1 VLQGSVNR
9 HLGEFNV
16 AGAII
21 FVSLL
26 RLGVSKRQER
36 NYGRQKRPNRAL
48 SDSRRV

>member
-16 AGAII
+16 VAAII

-26 RLGVSKRQER
+26 RLGALKRQER
-36 NYGRQKRPNRAL
+36 NYGR
-48 SDSRRV
+48 